1 MAKKKETYENR
12 LLKLEEVLREME
24 RSEVTLDEAI
34 KKYEEGMKLYGELYK
49 YLQEAEGRVKVLS
62 ENEEKDFII
71 EEE

>member
-1 MAKKKETYENR
+1 
-12 LLKLEEVLREME
+12 ME
-24 RSEVTLDEAI
+24 SSEVTLDEAI